1 MMKVR
6 NLWKGI
12 ALSVCFA
19 ALLPTAVGC
28 DASEA
33 LEEATNAQP
42 STQNHRLVVRFSPLK
57 HGAHESIGQ
66 DGSEQE
72 DYVMSLYAMGGGRIL
87 GFPDVL
93 AATGVPGRAEWESS
107 NPPSSSNSVWAFIA
121 NLNPS
126 DVERVKIAGGV
137 SGVDMETVKY
147 LRGYGNTSIANPP
160 LMVAVIANSKFN
172 GNGRTRTFSTKVQLK
187 RVLARFSFQTYPLPK
202 GYTIKKVTIER
213 VPNRFNL
220 YGHYPGSE
228 VYFSTLVSR
237 EPNKYGYLPKGSYVI
252 WERSSAEAYVGR
264 YARWDRSP
272 WALSGDPQ
280 ADMYM
285 RGKFYMPSLRC
296 NRFNEETFGNG
307 GHWDMAF
314 MRFVF
319 TDKQGRTFV
328 RLYRLGNSTADK
340 AGRGNIDAN
349 NDYEIRIN
357 LLGPYFPRKDNDTV
371 LEQYDEGTAKAA
383 YVN

>member
-1 MMKVR
+1 MMNVR

-137 SGVDMETVKY
+137 SGVDMCRV
-147 LRGYGNTSIANPP
+147 NQQ
-160 LMVAVIANSKFN
+160 
-172 GNGRTRTFSTKVQLK
+172 VQN
-187 RVLARFSFQTYPLPK
+187 Y
-202 GYTIKKVTIER
+202 
-213 VPNRFNL
+213 
-220 YGHYPGSE
+220 
-228 VYFSTLVSR
+228 
-237 EPNKYGYLPKGSYVI
+237 
-252 WERSSAEAYVGR
+252 
-264 YARWDRSP
+264 
-272 WALSGDPQ
+272 
-280 ADMYM
+280 
-285 RGKFYMPSLRC
+285 
-296 NRFNEETFGNG
+296 
-307 GHWDMAF
+307 
-314 MRFVF
+314 
-319 TDKQGRTFV
+319 
-328 RLYRLGNSTADK
+328 
-340 AGRGNIDAN
+340 NI
-349 NDYEIRIN
+349 
-357 LLGPYFPRKDNDTV
+357 LL
-371 LEQYDEGTAKAA
+371 
-383 YVN
+383 

>member
-1 MMKVR
+1 MMNVR

-12 ALSVCFA
+12 VLSVGFA
-19 ALLPTAVGC
+19 ALLPSVVGC

-33 LEEATNAQP
+33 LEATSTAQS
-42 STQNHRLVVRFSPLK
+42 STQSHRLVVRFSPLK
-57 HGAHESIGQ
+57 HGPNESIGL

-72 DYVMSLYAMGGGRIL
+72 DHVMSLYAVGDKNL

-107 NPPSSSNSVWAFIA
+107 NPPSSSPSPWAFIA
-121 NLNPS
+121 NLHPS
-126 DVERVKIAGGV
+126 DVERVKEAGGV
-137 SGVDMETVKY
+137 SGVDMETEKY

-160 LMVAVIANSKFN
+160 LMVAVVPDSKFN

-187 RVLARFSFQTYPLPK
+187 RVLARFSFQTFPLPK

-220 YGHYPGSE
+220 YGHYTSG
-228 VYFSTLVSR
+228 YYKDLVDR
-237 EPNKYGYLPKGSYVI
+237 EPTKYGFLPKGSYVI
-252 WERSSAEAYVGR
+252 WDRSTNEAHVGR
-264 YARWDRSP
+264 YARWEKSP
-272 WALSGDPQ
+272 WDKSGDQQ

-285 RGKFYMPSLRC
+285 RGKFYMPSLRS
-296 NRFNEETFGNG
+296 NWPNDDVFGSN

-328 RLYRLGNSTADK
+328 RLYRLGNSTANK
-340 AGRGNIDAN
+340 AGRGNIDSN
-349 NDYEIRIN
+349 NEYDIRIN
-357 LLGPYFPRKDNDTV
+357 LLGTYFTRRDNDEV
-371 LEQYDEGTAKAA
+371 LIEYDEGTAKAA

>member
-1 MMKVR
+1 MMNVR

-12 ALSVCFA
+12 ALSVGFA
-19 ALLPTAVGC
+19 ALFPTVVGC
-28 DASEA
+28 DASFDA
-33 LEEATNAQP
+33 LEQEQNDQS

-57 HGAHESIGQ
+57 HGPNESIGK
-66 DGSEQE
+66 DGSSHE
-72 DYVMSLYAMGGGRIL
+72 DYVTSLYAMGGGVIL

-107 NPPSSSNSVWAFIA
+107 NLPSSSNSTWAFIA
-121 NLNPS
+121 NLHPS
-126 DVERVKIAGGV
+126 DVSRVKEAGGV

-147 LRGYGNTSIANPP
+147 LRGYRDASITNPP
-160 LMVAVIANSKFN
+160 LMVAVISNSKFN
-172 GNGRTRTFSTKVQLK
+172 GTGRTRTFSTKVQLK

-202 GYTIKKVTIER
+202 GYIIKKVTIER

-220 YGHYPGSE
+220 SGHYTNG
-228 VYFSTLVSR
+228 YYNDLVSR
-237 EPNKYGYLPKGSYVI
+237 EPQKYGFLPKGSYVI
-252 WERSSAEAYVGR
+252 WDRSSAEAHVGR
-264 YARWDRSP
+264 YARWERSP

-285 RGKFYMPSLRC
+285 SGKFYMPSMRS
-296 NRFNEETFGNG
+296 NWPNNDVFGTN

-328 RLYRLGNSTADK
+328 RLYRLGNSTANK
-340 AGRGNIDAN
+340 AGRGNIDSN
-349 NDYEIRIN
+349 NEYEIRIN
-357 LLGPYFPRKDNDTV
+357 LLGTYFTRRDGDTV
-371 LEQYDEGTAKAA
+371 LEQYDEGSAKAA

>member
-1 MMKVR
+1 MMNVR

-12 ALSVCFA
+12 ALSVGFA
-19 ALLPTAVGC
+19 ALFPTVVGC
-28 DASEA
+28 DASFDA
-33 LEEATNAQP
+33 LEQEQNDQS

-57 HGAHESIGQ
+57 HGPNESIGK
-66 DGSEQE
+66 DGSSHE
-72 DYVMSLYAMGGGRIL
+72 DYVTSLYAMGGGVIL

-107 NPPSSSNSVWAFIA
+107 NLPSSSNSTWEFIA
-121 NLNPS
+121 NLHPS
-126 DVERVKIAGGV
+126 DVARVKEAGGV

-147 LRGYGNTSIANPP
+147 LRGYRDASITNPP
-160 LMVAVIANSKFN
+160 LMVAVISNSKFN
-172 GNGRTRTFSTKVQLK
+172 GTGRTRTFSTKVQLK

-202 GYTIKKVTIER
+202 GYIIKKVTIER

-220 YGHYPGSE
+220 SGHYTNG
-228 VYFSTLVSR
+228 YYNDLVSR
-237 EPNKYGYLPKGSYVI
+237 EPQKYGFLPKGSYVI
-252 WERSSAEAYVGR
+252 WDRSSAEAHVGR
-264 YARWDRSP
+264 YARWERSP

-285 RGKFYMPSLRC
+285 SGKFYMPSMRS
-296 NRFNEETFGNG
+296 NWPNNDVFGTN

-328 RLYRLGNSTADK
+328 RLYRLGNSTANK
-340 AGRGNIDAN
+340 AGRGNIDSN
-349 NDYEIRIN
+349 NEYEIRIN
-357 LLGPYFPRKDNDTV
+357 LLGTYFTRRDGDTV
-371 LEQYDEGTAKAA
+371 LEQYDEGSAKAA